1 MLLFYSSLV
10 ILLMACIFVDH
21 RTGHQLHQEVFI
33 SEGRKVYPWRVNLE
47 MVLIMFHSDF
57 FGVNL
62 FLNYHRHNVNIQAVR
77 KVFSCFITYFDN
89 AKFPVVF
96 IWCDDGSRLNLQ
108 KNIHWSNHF
117 LIVSGSNPAFRWSIY
132 ELCNYKIEINNI

>member
-21 RTGHQLHQEVFI
+21 QTGHQLHQEVFI

-47 MVLIMFHSDF
+47 IVLIMFHSDF

-108 KNIHWSNHF
+108 K
-117 LIVSGSNPAFRWSIY
+117 IY
-132 ELCNYKIEINNI
+132 IGPITSWLRVGVTLLLGEVITNFATIK